1 MTSIGKALRYAARRR
16 DLIISYGLALILLIV
31 SGLITSTGLQ
41 PNRILTIFGQNAP
54 LGVAAIG
61 QTFVLLSGG
70 LDLSVGAVINL
81 SNVIVSEVMDGQNG
95 RIPLAVVVTLLVAA
109 LVGLIN
115 GVLVAKAKLNPL
127 LTTLAVGT
135 VVQGVYFAYT
145 GGQPTGSI
153 APAFRVVSNGRIGD
167 FLPWSFVAW
176 LLLWAVTAFLLYR
189 TVFGRRFYAVGANE
203 KAAWISGISSSW
215 YIVSA
220 YVASAV
226 CAGLAGLL
234 LSSYIGRASIG
245 VGDPYTLISIA
256 AVVIGGTAFTGGV
269 GGLAGTFA
277 GVVVMVFIA
286 TILSTLNIPTAAQF
300 VTQGIVIASM
310 MLLYNRIGHGR

>member
-1 MTSIGKALRYAARRR
+1 MTSISKALRNAARRR
-16 DLIISYGLALILLIV
+16 DLIVSYSLALILLVV
-31 SGLITSTGLQ
+31 SGLITSSGLQ

-70 LDLSVGAVINL
+70 LDLSVGPVINL
-81 SNVIVSEVMDGQNG
+81 SNVVASEVMDGQNG
-95 RIPLAVVVTLLVAA
+95 RIPLAVAASLLAAA

-115 GVLVAKAKLNPL
+115 GVLVAKAKINPL
-127 LTTLAVGT
+127 LTTLAVAT

-153 APAFRVVSNGRIGD
+153 APAFRVVSNGRIGVIS
-167 FLPWSFVAW
+167 WSFIAW
-176 LLLWAVTAFLLYR
+176 LLLWAITAFLLYR
-189 TVFGRRFYAVGANE
+189 TVFGRRFYAAGANE
-203 KAAWISGISSSW
+203 RAAWISGISSSW

-245 VGDPYTLISIA
+245 VGDPYTLTSIA

-286 TILSTLNIPTAAQF
+286 TILSTLNIPAAAQF
-300 VTQGIVIASM
+300 VAQGVVIASM
-310 MLLYNRIGHGR
+310 MLLYNRLGR